1 MPCREGIGA
10 PHGNSRLGPAL
21 SAARMPTI
29 NANRFNRSN
38 PASMPALSPLSSTSL
53 SGMRV
58 AQAALGASAHNIAN
72 LATPGLRRAGL
83 AVSDSAAGGATAAP
97 IRAAQA
103 RHAIE
108 TDMVDQLMAKN
119 LFLANLAVFKTS
131 DQLLGTLL
139 DTHG

>member
-29 NANRFNRSN
+29 GVNRSN
-38 PASMPALSPLSSTSL
+38 PATMPALSPLSSTSL

-58 AQAALGASAHNIAN
+58 AQAALDASAHNIAN

-97 IRAAQA
+97 IQAAQA

-108 TDMVDQLMAKN
+108 TDMVDQLVAKN